1 MNKADPNNV
10 IGEGVIKKETAYKI
24 GATLISVLKD

>member
-10 IGEGVIKKETAYKI
+10 IGEWVIKKETAHKI